1 MFTRRST
8 KPLAIATI
16 LAFSLLFI
24 QHSNAASD
32 NKQNTVLTV
41 DDAWIA
47 EAPPTSH
54 VMVGYMTINNST
66 SNTIE
71 IIKAESDLY
80 SSIEFHE
87 TVHEDGM
94 ARMLRHDSLTI
105 PAHGSTQLKRGGK
118 HLMLFNPK
126 KHLIAGDTVSITLTT
141 KNKSTMTIN
150 IKVEKSQF

>member
-1 MFTRRST
+1 MLTKYLP

-32 NKQNTVLTV
+32 NRQNSALTV
-41 DDAWIA
+41 DGAWIA
-47 EAPPTSH
+47 EAPPNAH
-54 VMVGYMTINNST
+54 VMVGYMTINNAT
-66 SNTIE
+66 SNDIE

-87 TVHEDGM
+87 TVHEGSM
-94 ARMLRHDSLTI
+94 ARMLRHDSLAI

-126 KHLIAGDTVSITLTT
+126 KRLTAGDTVAITLTT
-141 KNKSTMTIN
+141 KNKTTMTIN
-150 IKVEKSQF
+150 ITVEKSQF